1 MAGHLSRPRAEILL
15 SLAAGGMAAL
25 ICWIAYRLPPPSTS
39 DFDQIWVAARALVRG
54 LDPYDVVPTT
64 GTHFPLFYPLPA
76 ALIAIPLANFPLP
89 VARILWALMSGAVFT
104 WATLRRGGG
113 LLPGLLSASFLN
125 ALIQGQWSPLLTA
138 AAVLPGLSWIWIAK
152 PSVGAALFLGYPNRP
167 AIVGGLMVLGLS
179 VLIAPSWPGDWLNAL
194 QLADHVA
201 PPVARP
207 GGALLLLAL
216 IRWRL
221 PQARMLVGLA
231 CVPQTIGLYEA
242 LPLFLIPRTRWEG
255 YGLAA
260 LTYVAAFGQA
270 LMVPR
275 LDGMTLGETLEGR
288 WPIILVSL
296 YLPAL
301 VLVLLTREP
310 RREVDTGSK

>member
-1 MAGHLSRPRAEILL
+1 MVGHLARPRFEILV
-15 SLAAGGMAAL
+15 SLAAGVVAAL
-25 ICWIAYRLPPPSTS
+25 ICWTAYRLPPPSTS
-39 DFDQIWVAARALVRG
+39 DFDQIWVAAHAVVRG
-54 LDPYDVVPTT
+54 LNPYEVVPRT

-76 ALIAIPLANFPLP
+76 ALVAVPLAGFPLAI
-89 VARILWALMSGAVFT
+89 ARIVWALISGAVFT

-113 LLPGLLSASFLN
+113 LVPGLLSASFLN

-138 AAVLPGLSWIWIAK
+138 AAVVPALSWIWIAK
-152 PSVGAALFLGYPNRP
+152 PSVGAALFLGYPNRR
-167 AIVGGLMVLGLS
+167 AIVGGLMILGLS
-179 VLIAPSWPGDWLNAL
+179 LLIAPSWPRDWLSAL

-201 PPVARP
+201 PPVTRP

-231 CVPQTIGLYEA
+231 CVPQTIGLYET

-255 YGLAA
+255 YGFAA
-260 LTYVAAFGQA
+260 LTYVAAFAQA

-288 WPIILVSL
+288 WPILLVCL
-296 YLPAL
+296 YLPAI

-310 RREVDTGSK
+310 RVEPDSGSK